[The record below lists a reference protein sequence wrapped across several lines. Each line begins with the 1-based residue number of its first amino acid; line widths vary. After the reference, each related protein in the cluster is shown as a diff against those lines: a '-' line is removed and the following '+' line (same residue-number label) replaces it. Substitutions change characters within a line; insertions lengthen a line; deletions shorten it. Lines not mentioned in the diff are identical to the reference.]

1 MILEQ
6 NLSCREIGAVLFV
19 ADRTSVE
26 EMRAR
31 RDGVAGGGRRVIPVK
46 TRINGLYGNRGK
58 RIKEGRR
65 RRTTSWNGLWPHLE
79 RRASPSRTGLI

>member
-46 TRINGLYGNRGK
+46 TRINGLYGSRGK
-58 RIKEGRR
+58 RTSGGKRR
-65 RRTTSWNGLWPHLE
+65 RMMSWNGRSPHLE
-79 RRASPSRTGLI
+79 RRASRLTI